1 MEIIYFV
8 KIIMVIVLSENQ
20 IIAIIVINIVIY

>member
-1 MEIIYFV
+1 MVIIYFV